1 MKTTSSRMPPPAALL
16 SSSQNQK
23 PGYSEMGD
31 GEERTNIQPDHHPE
45 LEQADGR
52 GRMHHHSG
60 SECCCLV
67 NLLNKMHS
75 TFPGEKKRCGASSI
89 WRECNVQ
96 HVTVISAGMKQASS

>member
-52 GRMHHHSG
+52 GDD
-60 SECCCLV
+60 
-67 NLLNKMHS
+67 
-75 TFPGEKKRCGASSI
+75 
-89 WRECNVQ
+89 NVRAKICIIDHQ
-96 HVTVISAGMKQASS
+96 SN